1 MGANLSLFIARN
13 AGNFMPADGTGTGGG
28 MVATLNAVKALK
40 VAHIIV
46 MGHSDCGAMKAVQAG
61 TPSADYPIFLPG

>member
-1 MGANLSLFIARN
+1 
-13 AGNFMPADGTGTGGG
+13 
-28 MVATLNAVKALK
+28 MVATLEYAVKALK

-61 TPSADYPIFLPG
+61 SPISGLPHVSAWLNHSSEADSDLQALTKANVICN